1 MIDIKRYWIAVI
13 LLVGLLSACDEIK
26 DDIKPVVPTNN
37 TAMLWD
43 NRTLYTTPNNMGI
56 ISVKDF
62 LKNAIGNAL
71 KIEKNGTF
79 GKAYFSA
86 NGNFIIYFPDSTVSE
101 ATDLLVFKV
110 MNVDTK
116 KEKKDSVW
124 VKIVS
129 NTERIPCNAGV
140 VPDFFQVN
148 NNGQVHILDVLHND
162 RYCNAILDSAS
173 LQITQAP
180 LKGIAQIQ
188 NNKIVY
194 LPPKDYDGIDVLF
207 YKVCSGGSTPV
218 CMTAAIKLDIHGA
231 TVRPCYPYLL
241 PNYYLIAKNRVEK
254 AVLDVLAN
262 DNLCTVYKPQ
272 SLQIS
277 KKPQYGT
284 ATISSDFKVE
294 YKIQNTLLPANLN
307 DVEDGFEYT
316 LTDSTG
322 KVSEPVWVKIS
333 LLQPISCDETFDN
346 GVMEVSESKVQ
357 YNDFEIPYYLYLSL
371 CTQVSEVSIVSQG
384 THGIAKV
391 VGKKIYFQIKSDD
404 KDKGKDRDDE
414 FKIQVITTNGKT
426 LKANFKV
433 KIKK

>member
-140 VPDFFQVN
+140 VP
-148 NNGQVHILDVLHND
+148 
-162 RYCNAILDSAS
+162 
-173 LQITQAP
+173 
-180 LKGIAQIQ
+180 
-188 NNKIVY
+188 
-194 LPPKDYDGIDVLF
+194 
-207 YKVCSGGSTPV
+207 
-218 CMTAAIKLDIHGA
+218 
-231 TVRPCYPYLL
+231 
-241 PNYYLIAKNRVEK
+241 
-254 AVLDVLAN
+254 
-262 DNLCTVYKPQ
+262 
-272 SLQIS
+272 
-277 KKPQYGT
+277 
-284 ATISSDFKVE
+284 
-294 YKIQNTLLPANLN
+294 
-307 DVEDGFEYT
+307 
-316 LTDSTG
+316 
-322 KVSEPVWVKIS
+322 
-333 LLQPISCDETFDN
+333 
-346 GVMEVSESKVQ
+346 
-357 YNDFEIPYYLYLSL
+357 
-371 CTQVSEVSIVSQG
+371 
-384 THGIAKV
+384 
-391 VGKKIYFQIKSDD
+391 
-404 KDKGKDRDDE
+404 
-414 FKIQVITTNGKT
+414 
-426 LKANFKV
+426 
-433 KIKK
+433 